1 MMSVK
6 AARGTKR
13 TCLNPECGARF
24 YDLNRE
30 RPVCPICNTA
40 YAIAVSTAATA
51 AAAGDVRSA
60 RKTAKKPEFEVVD
73 GLLPVDAPVV
83 EGEEALAVV
92 EGEEE
97 AVTVQEDETF
107 LEAEEED
114 GADVAGIIDS
124 PVPEENEE
132 P

>member
-1 MMSVK
+1 MSVK

-30 RPVCPICNTA
+30 RPVCPICNTV
-40 YAIAVSTAATA
+40 YTIAVSTAATA
-51 AAAGDVRSA
+51 AAAAEPRSA

-73 GLLPVDAPVV
+73 GLIPVDAPAV

-92 EGEEE
+92 EGEDE

-107 LEAEEED
+107 LEPEEED

-124 PVPEENEE
+124 PVPEESEE